1 MSRGSTRPYIPRF
14 ASLSFPQLS
23 LSFIPDTEDVSSF
36 VVTFRYNVA
45 NSSLARPVVSR

>member
-1 MSRGSTRPYIPRF
+1 MSRGSARPYMSRF
-14 ASLSFPQLS
+14 AFFFSSVVTS
-23 LSFIPDTEDVSSF
+23 IHPDTEDVSLF